1 MEEVRMANEKL
12 TGGSVIDALAPPLPD
27 ESRPS
32 ARDVTADGAGMS
44 VVVISDLT
52 ALEKYVPAWED
63 LAANAI
69 EPNAYYEPWMMM
81 PAIRAFGAGRRL
93 QFALILA
100 NEPARHDGP
109 PLLCGIFPL
118 EQQNHYQGLSRKLPF
133 KTLRLWK
140 HKYCYLCTP
149 LVREGYGQQVI
160 AAFFDWLDAGSHE
173 CSLMEFRFIA
183 GDGLFNG
190 LLIDYFERHA
200 KLHYISM
207 YFMRAMFRPT
217 IDADTYLGAALSAK
231 HRKMIRRQERQLS
244 EIGRLEYDE
253 LTPDDDVAV
262 WIEEFLQLEASG
274 WKGRENTAIA
284 SDNSDQSYFRTIAK
298 EAFRRGRLSMLALRL
313 DGRPIA
319 YKCDFPAGRGL
330 FTFRIA
336 FDENYARNSP
346 GMLLEIENVRRL
358 HARSQIEWVDSCN
371 DSVSFMF
378 NRLWLARRTILDV
391 VVGAGKTWGYLVVAA
406 IPLLKLLNRKLLRRG
421 AFRNRTGGRMEEEK

>member
-1 MEEVRMANEKL
+1 
-12 TGGSVIDALAPPLPD
+12 
-27 ESRPS
+27 
-32 ARDVTADGAGMS
+32 MS
-44 VVVISDLT
+44 VVVINDLT

-69 EPNAYYEPWMMM
+69 EPNAFYEPWMMM

-93 QFALILA
+93 QFALVLA
-100 NEPARHDGP
+100 NEPALHDGA

-118 EQQNHYQGLSRKLPF
+118 ERQSHFQGLSRKLPF

-149 LVREGYGQQVI
+149 LVREGYGRQVI
-160 AAFFDWLDAGSHE
+160 AAFFDWLDAGSHD

-200 KLHYISM
+200 KLHYIST
-207 YFMRAMFRPT
+207 YFLRPLFRPT
-217 IDADTYLGAALSAK
+217 ADVDTYLCAALSAK

-244 EIGRLEYDE
+244 EIGRLEYGA

-262 WIEEFLQLEASG
+262 WIEEFLRLEAGG
-274 WKGRENTAIA
+274 WKGRENSAIA
-284 SDNSDQSYFRTIAK
+284 SNESDRSYFESIAK

-319 YKCDFPAGRGL
+319 YKCDFPTGRGL

-346 GMLLEIENVRRL
+346 GLLLEIENLRRL
-358 HARSQIEWVDSCN
+358 QALSQIEWVDSCN
-371 DSVSFMF
+371 DSFNFMF
-378 NRLWLARRTILDV
+378 NRLWLERRTILDV
-391 VVGAGKTWGYLVVAA
+391 VVGAGNSLGDWAVAA
-406 IPLLKLLNRKLLRRG
+406 IPLLKLLNRKLLRRNG
-421 AFRNRTGGRMEEEK
+421 GGQSEGTNGRMEEE

>member
-1 MEEVRMANEKL
+1 MEEVRMTNEKL
-12 TGGSVIDALAPPLPD
+12 TGRFVIDAPAPPLPRA
-27 ESRPS
+27 SRPS
-32 ARDVTADGAGMS
+32 ARDIPADGAEVS
-44 VVVISDLT
+44 VVVIDDWT
-52 ALEKYVPAWED
+52 ILEKYVPAWED
-63 LAANAI
+63 LAAHAI
-69 EPNAYYEPWMMM
+69 EPNAFYEPWMMI
-81 PAIRAFGAGRRL
+81 PAIRAFGAGRNLR
-93 QFALILA
+93 FALVLA
-100 NEPARHDGP
+100 NELERHDGA

-160 AAFFDWLDAGSHE
+160 AAFFNWLDAGSHD

-190 LLIDYFERHA
+190 FLMDYFERHT

-207 YFMRAMFRPT
+207 YFLRAMFRPT
-217 IDADTYLGAALSAK
+217 IDADTYLCAALSAK
-231 HRKMIRRQERQLS
+231 HRKMVKRQERQLS
-244 EIGRLEYDE
+244 EIGRLEYDA

-274 WKGRENTAIA
+274 WKGRESSAIA
-284 SDNSDQSYFRTIAK
+284 SNEPDQSYFKWIAK
-298 EAFRRGRLSMLALRL
+298 EAYRRGRLSMLALRL

-319 YKCDFPAGRGL
+319 YKCDFRAGRGL

-371 DSVSFMF
+371 DSSSSMF
-378 NRLWLARRTILDV
+378 NRLWPARRTILDV
-391 VVGAGKTWGYLVVAA
+391 VVGAGKSWADWVVAT
-406 IPLLKLLNRKLLRRG
+406 ILLLKLLNRKLLH
-421 AFRNRTGGRMEEEK
+421 RNDGRMEEK

>member
-1 MEEVRMANEKL
+1 MEEVQMANEKV
-12 TGGSVIDALAPPLPD
+12 TGISVIDAPAPPLPGA
-27 ESRPS
+27 SRPS
-32 ARDVTADGAGMS
+32 ARNVTADGAGVS
-44 VVVISDLT
+44 VVVINDLT

-69 EPNAYYEPWMMM
+69 EPNAFYEPWMMM

-93 QFALILA
+93 QFALVLA
-100 NEPARHDGP
+100 DEPARHDGA

-118 EQQNHYQGLSRKLPF
+118 EQQNQYQGLSRNLPF

-160 AAFFDWLDAGSHE
+160 AAFFDWLDAGSHD

-183 GDGLFNG
+183 GDGRFNDF
-190 LLIDYFERHA
+190 LIDYFERHA

-207 YFMRAMFRPT
+207 YFLRAMFRPT
-217 IDADTYLGAALSAK
+217 IDADTYLYAALSAK

-244 EIGRLEYDE
+244 EIGRLEYDA

-262 WIEEFLQLEASG
+262 WIEEFLRLEASG

-284 SDNSDQSYFRTIAK
+284 SDESDQSYFKSIAK
-298 EAFRRGRLSMLALRL
+298 EAFRRGRLSMQALRL

-319 YKCDFPAGRGL
+319 YKCDFSTGRGL

-358 HARSQIEWVDSCN
+358 HARSQIDWVDSCN
-371 DSVSFMF
+371 DSSSFMF

-391 VVGAGKTWGYLVVAA
+391 MVGVGKTWGDWVVAA

-421 AFRNRTGGRMEEEK
+421 AFPQ

>member
-1 MEEVRMANEKL
+1 MANEKV
-12 TGGSVIDALAPPLPD
+12 TGRSVIDAPAPPLPGA
-27 ESRPS
+27 SRPS
-32 ARDVTADGAGMS
+32 ARDVTADGAGVS
-44 VVVISDLT
+44 VVVINDLT

-69 EPNAYYEPWMMM
+69 EPNAFYEPWMLM

-93 QFALILA
+93 QFALVLA
-100 NEPARHDGP
+100 NESARHDGE

-133 KTLRLWK
+133 KTLSLWK

-149 LVREGYGQQVI
+149 LVREGCGRQVI
-160 AAFFDWLDAGSHE
+160 AAFFDWLNAGSHD

-183 GDGLFNG
+183 GEGLFND

-207 YFMRAMFRPT
+207 YFLRAMFRPT
-217 IDADTYLGAALSAK
+217 IDADTYLCAALSAK

-244 EIGRLEYDE
+244 EIGRLEYDA

-262 WIEEFLQLEASG
+262 WIEEFLRLEAGG

-284 SDNSDQSYFRTIAK
+284 SYESDQSYFRSIAK
-298 EAFRRGRLSMLALRL
+298 EAFRRGRLSMQALRL

-319 YKCDFPAGRGL
+319 YKCDFPTGRGL

-378 NRLWLARRTILDV
+378 NRLWPARRTILDV
-391 VVGAGKTWGYLVVAA
+391 VVGAGKTWGDWMVAA
-406 IPLLKLLNRKLLRRG
+406 IPLLKLLNRKLLRRD
-421 AFRNRTGGRMEEEK
+421 AFPQ

>member
-1 MEEVRMANEKL
+1 MANEKV
-12 TGGSVIDALAPPLPD
+12 TGVSVIDAPAPPLPD
-27 ESRPS
+27 ASRPS
-32 ARDVTADGAGMS
+32 ARDVTSDVAGMS
-44 VVVISDLT
+44 VVVIDDLT

-69 EPNAYYEPWMMM
+69 EPNAFYEPWMMM
-81 PAIRAFGAGRRL
+81 PAIGAFGAGRRL
-93 QFALILA
+93 QFALVLA
-100 NEPARHDGP
+100 NEPARHDGA
-109 PLLCGIFPL
+109 PLLCGFFPL

-160 AAFFDWLDAGSHE
+160 AAFFDWLDAGSHD

-190 LLIDYFERHA
+190 LLMEYFERHI

-207 YFMRAMFRPT
+207 YFLRAMFRPS
-217 IDADTYLGAALSAK
+217 IDADTYLCATLSAK

-244 EIGRLEYDE
+244 EIGRFEYDA

-262 WIEEFLQLEASG
+262 WIEEFLRLEASG
-274 WKGRENTAIA
+274 WKGRENSAIA
-284 SDNSDQSYFRTIAK
+284 SDESDQSYFRSIAK
-298 EAFRRGRLSMLALRL
+298 EAFRQGRLSMLALRL

-319 YKCDFPAGRGL
+319 FKCDFHAGRGL

-358 HARSQIEWVDSCN
+358 HARSQIDWVDSCN
-371 DSVSFMF
+371 DSFNFMF
-378 NRLWLARRTILDV
+378 NRLWLERRTILDV
-391 VVGAGKTWGYLVVAA
+391 VVGAGKSWGDWMVAA
-406 IPLLKLLNRKLLRRG
+406 IPLLKSLNRKLLRRG

>member
-1 MEEVRMANEKL
+1 MEEVQMANEKA
-12 TGGSVIDALAPPLPD
+12 TGGSVIGAPAPPIPGA
-27 ESRPS
+27 SRPS
-32 ARDVTADGAGMS
+32 ARDGTADGARVS
-44 VVVISDLT
+44 VVVINDLT

-69 EPNAYYEPWMMM
+69 EPNAFYEPWMLM
-81 PAIRAFGAGRRL
+81 PAVQAFGAGRRL
-93 QFALILA
+93 QFALVLA
-100 NEPARHDGP
+100 HEPDRHDGS

-118 EQQNHYQGLSRKLPF
+118 EQQDYYQGLSRKLPF

-149 LVREGYGQQVI
+149 LVREGYGRQVI
-160 AAFFDWLDAGSHE
+160 AAFFDWLDAGSHD

-183 GDGLFNG
+183 GDGLFNC
-190 LLIDYFERHA
+190 LLMDYFERHT

-207 YFMRAMFRPT
+207 YFLRAMFRPT
-217 IDADTYLGAALSAK
+217 IDADTYICDALSAK
-231 HRKMIRRQERQLS
+231 HRKTIRRQERQLS
-244 EIGRLEYDE
+244 EIGRLEYDA
-253 LTPDDDVAV
+253 LTPNDDVAV
-262 WIEEFLQLEASG
+262 WIEEFLRLEAGG
-274 WKGRENTAIA
+274 WKGRESSAIA
-284 SDNSDQSYFRTIAK
+284 SNEPDQSYFKSIAK

-358 HARSQIEWVDSCN
+358 HAQSQIEWADSCN
-371 DSVSFMF
+371 DSFSSMF
-378 NRLWLARRTILDV
+378 NRLWLGRRTILDV
-391 VVGAGKTWGYLVVAA
+391 VVSAGKPWGDWVVAT

-421 AFRNRTGGRMEEEK
+421 AIQQ

>member
-1 MEEVRMANEKL
+1 MAIEKVS
-12 TGGSVIDALAPPLPD
+12 GGSVIDAPAPPLPD
-27 ESRPS
+27 VSRPS
-32 ARDVTADGAGMS
+32 AGDVTDRGAGML
-44 VVVISDLT
+44 VVVIDDFT

-69 EPNAYYEPWMMM
+69 EPNAFYEPWMLMSAM
-81 PAIRAFGAGRRL
+81 RSFGAGRRL
-93 QFALILA
+93 QFALVLD
-100 NEPARHDGP
+100 NESARHDGA
-109 PLLCGIFPL
+109 PLLCGFFPL

-160 AAFFDWLDAGSHE
+160 AAFFDWLDAGSHD

-190 LLIDYFERHA
+190 LLMEYFERHI

-207 YFMRAMFRPT
+207 YFLRAMFRPT
-217 IDADTYLGAALSAK
+217 IDADTYLCAALSAK

-244 EIGRLEYDE
+244 EIGRLEYDA
-253 LTPDDDVAV
+253 LTPDDDVEV
-262 WIEEFLQLEASG
+262 WIEEFLRLEASG
-274 WKGRENTAIA
+274 WKGRENSAIA
-284 SDNSDQSYFRTIAK
+284 SDESDQSYFRSIAK
-298 EAFRRGRLSMLALRL
+298 EAFRQGRLSMLALRL

-319 YKCDFPAGRGL
+319 FKCDFHAGRGL

-346 GMLLEIENVRRL
+346 GMLLETENVRRL
-358 HARSQIEWVDSCN
+358 HARSQIDWVDSCN
-371 DSVSFMF
+371 DSFNFMF
-378 NRLWLARRTILDV
+378 NRLWLERRTILDV
-391 VVGAGKTWGYLVVAA
+391 VVGAGKSWGDWMVAA
-406 IPLLKLLNRKLLRRG
+406 IPLLKSLNRKLLRRG
-421 AFRNRTGGRMEEEK
+421 AFPR

>member
-1 MEEVRMANEKL
+1 MEEVRMANVKES
-12 TGGSVIDALAPPLPD
+12 GRSVIVDPEPPLPD
-27 ESRPS
+27 ASRP
-32 ARDVTADGAGMS
+32 ADDDVTVHGAHGVGMS
-44 VVVISDLT
+44 VVVIKDL
-52 ALEKYVPAWED
+52 AVLEEYVPAWED

-69 EPNAYYEPWMMM
+69 EPNAFYEPWMMM

-93 QFALILA
+93 QFALVLA
-100 NEPARHDGP
+100 NEPARRDGA

-118 EQQNHYQGLSRKLPF
+118 EQQTHYQGLSRKLPF

-149 LVREGYGQQVI
+149 LVRERYGQQVI
-160 AAFFDWLDAGSHE
+160 AAFFDWLNAGSHD

-183 GDGLFNG
+183 GDGLFNS
-190 LLIDYFERHA
+190 LLMDYFERHK

-207 YFMRAMFRPT
+207 YFLRAMFRPT
-217 IDADTYLGAALSAK
+217 VDADTYLCAALSAK

-244 EIGRLEYDE
+244 ESGRLEYVA
-253 LTPDDDVAV
+253 LTPDDDVSV
-262 WIEEFLQLEASG
+262 WIEEFLRLEASG

-284 SDNSDQSYFRTIAK
+284 SNESDRNYFESIVK
-298 EAFRRGRLSMLALRL
+298 DAFRRGRLSMLALRL

-319 YKCDFPAGRGL
+319 YKCDFPAGRGV

-336 FDENYARNSP
+336 FDENCSRNSP

-371 DSVSFMF
+371 DSFSFMF
-378 NRLWLARRTILDV
+378 NRLWPARRTILDV
-391 VVGAGKTWGYLVVAA
+391 VVSAGKSWGDWVVAA
-406 IPLLKLLNRKLLRRG
+406 IPLLKSLNRKLLRRG
-421 AFRNRTGGRMEEEK
+421 AFSQ

>member
-1 MEEVRMANEKL
+1 
-12 TGGSVIDALAPPLPD
+12 
-27 ESRPS
+27 
-32 ARDVTADGAGMS
+32 MS
-44 VVVISDLT
+44 VAVINDLT
-52 ALEKYVPAWED
+52 ALEKYVPEWED

-69 EPNAYYEPWMMM
+69 EPNAFYEPWMMM
-81 PAIRAFGAGRRL
+81 PAVRAFGAGRRL
-93 QFALILA
+93 QFALGLD
-100 NEPARHDGP
+100 NDPASQDGA

-118 EQQNHYQGLSRKLPF
+118 EQQSHYQGLGRNLPF

-149 LVREGYGQQVI
+149 LVREGYGRQVI
-160 AAFFDWLDAGSHE
+160 AAFFDWLDAGSHD

-207 YFMRAMFRPT
+207 YFLRAMFRPT
-217 IDADTYLGAALSAK
+217 IDADTYICAALSAK

-244 EIGRLEYDE
+244 EIGRLEYDA

-262 WIEEFLQLEASG
+262 WIEEFLRLEAGG

-284 SDNSDQSYFRTIAK
+284 SDESDQSYFRSIAK
-298 EAFRRGRLSMLALRL
+298 EAFRRGRLSMQALRL

-319 YKCDFPAGRGL
+319 YKCDFPSGRGL

-358 HARSQIEWVDSCN
+358 HDRSQIEWADSCN
-371 DSVSFMF
+371 DSFSSMF

-391 VVGAGKTWGYLVVAA
+391 VVGAGKTWGDWVVAG
-406 IPLLKLLNRKLLRRG
+406 IPLLKLLNRKLLRRD
-421 AFRNRTGGRMEEEK
+421 AFPQ

>member
-1 MEEVRMANEKL
+1 VANEKL
-12 TGGSVIDALAPPLPD
+12 TGGSVIDAPAPPLPD
-27 ESRPS
+27 ASRPS
-32 ARDVTADGAGMS
+32 ARDVTADGAHGVRMS
-44 VVVISDLT
+44 VVVINDLT

-69 EPNAYYEPWMMM
+69 EPNAFYEPWMMM

-93 QFALILA
+93 QFALVLA
-100 NEPARHDGP
+100 NEPARHDGA

-118 EQQNHYQGLSRKLPF
+118 EQQSHYQGLGRKLPF

-149 LVREGYGQQVI
+149 LVREGYGRQVI
-160 AAFFDWLDAGSHE
+160 AAFFDWLNAGSHD

-183 GDGLFNG
+183 GEGLFNDF
-190 LLIDYFERHA
+190 LIDYFERHA

-207 YFMRAMFRPT
+207 YFLRAMFRPT
-217 IDADTYLGAALSAK
+217 IDADTYICAALSAK

-244 EIGRLEYDE
+244 EIGRLEYDA
-253 LTPDDDVAV
+253 LTPDDDVGV
-262 WIEEFLQLEASG
+262 WIEEFLRLEAGG

-284 SDNSDQSYFRTIAK
+284 SDESDQSYFRSIAK

-319 YKCDFPAGRGL
+319 YKCDFPTGRGL

-346 GMLLEIENVRRL
+346 GMLLEIENIRRL
-358 HARSQIEWVDSCN
+358 HARSQIDWVDSCN
-371 DSVSFMF
+371 DSFSSMF
-378 NRLWLARRTILDV
+378 NRLWPARRTILDV
-391 VVGAGKTWGYLVVAA
+391 VVGAGKTWGDWVVAA
-406 IPLLKLLNRKLLRRG
+406 IPLLKLLNRKLLRRD
-421 AFRNRTGGRMEEEK
+421 AFPQ

>member
-12 TGGSVIDALAPPLPD
+12 SGGSVIDAPAPPLPD
-27 ESRPS
+27 VSRPS
-32 ARDVTADGAGMS
+32 AGDVTAGGAGMS
-44 VVVISDLT
+44 VVVIDDFT
-52 ALEKYVPAWED
+52 VLEKYVPAWED

-69 EPNAYYEPWMMM
+69 EPNAFYEPWMLMR
-81 PAIRAFGAGRRL
+81 AIRTFGAGPRL
-93 QFALILA
+93 QFALVLA
-100 NEPARHDGP
+100 NESARHDGT
-109 PLLCGIFPL
+109 PLLCGFFPL
-118 EQQNHYQGLSRKLPF
+118 EQQDHYQGLSRKLPF

-160 AAFFDWLDAGSHE
+160 AAFFDWLDAGSHD

-190 LLIDYFERHA
+190 LLMEYFERHI

-217 IDADTYLGAALSAK
+217 IDADTYLCAALSAK

-244 EIGRLEYDE
+244 EIGRLEYDA

-274 WKGRENTAIA
+274 WKGRENSAIA
-284 SDNSDQSYFRTIAK
+284 SDESDQSYFRSIAK
-298 EAFRRGRLSMLALRL
+298 EAFRQGRLSMLALRL

-319 YKCDFPAGRGL
+319 FKCDFHAGRGL

-358 HARSQIEWVDSCN
+358 HARSQIDWVDSCN
-371 DSVSFMF
+371 DSFNFMF
-378 NRLWLARRTILDV
+378 NRLWQERRTILDV
-391 VVGAGKTWGYLVVAA
+391 VVGAGKSWGDWMVAA
-406 IPLLKLLNRKLLRRG
+406 IPLLKSLNRKLLRRG
-421 AFRNRTGGRMEEEK
+421 AFPR

>member
-1 MEEVRMANEKL
+1 MEEAQMAHEKT
-12 TGGSVIDALAPPLPD
+12 TGRSVIDAPAPPLPGA
-27 ESRPS
+27 SRQS
-32 ARDVTADGAGMS
+32 AHDFTADGAHEVRMS
-44 VVVISDLT
+44 VVVINDLT

-69 EPNAYYEPWMMM
+69 EPNAFYEPWMMM
-81 PAIRAFGAGRRL
+81 PAIRAFGAGRNL
-93 QFALILA
+93 QFALVMA
-100 NEPARHDGP
+100 NEPE

-118 EQQNHYQGLSRKLPF
+118 ERQNHFQGLSRKLPF

-149 LVREGYGQQVI
+149 PVRKGYGRQVI
-160 AAFFDWLDAGSHE
+160 ATFFDWLDAGSHD
-173 CSLMEFRFIA
+173 CTLMEFKFIA
-183 GDGLFNG
+183 GDGLFNE

-200 KLHYISM
+200 KLNYISM
-207 YFMRAMFRPT
+207 YFPRAMFRPT
-217 IDADTYLGAALSAK
+217 IDADSYLCSALSAK

-244 EIGRLEYDE
+244 EIGRLEYDA
-253 LTPDDDVAV
+253 LTPDDDVAT
-262 WIEEFLQLEASG
+262 WIEEFLRLEASG

-284 SDNSDQSYFRTIAK
+284 SDESDQNYFRSIAK
-298 EAFRRGRLSMLALRL
+298 EAFRRGRLSMQALRL

-346 GMLLEIENVRRL
+346 GLLLEIENVRRL

-371 DSVSFMF
+371 DSFSSMF
-378 NRLWLARRTILDV
+378 NRLWLERRTILDV
-391 VVGAGKTWGYLVVAA
+391 LVSAGKSWGDWVVAT
-406 IPLLKLLNRKLLRRG
+406 ILLLKLLNRKLLRRG
-421 AFRNRTGGRMEEEK
+421 AFHQ

>member
-1 MEEVRMANEKL
+1 MEEVRMANEKVS
-12 TGGSVIDALAPPLPD
+12 GRSAIVAPAPPLPD
-27 ESRPS
+27 ASRP
-32 ARDVTADGAGMS
+32 AAGDVTACGARMS
-44 VVVISDLT
+44 VVVIDDFT
-52 ALEKYVPAWED
+52 VLEKYVPAWED

-69 EPNAYYEPWMMM
+69 EPNAFYEPWMMM
-81 PAIRAFGAGRRL
+81 PAIRTMGAGRRL
-93 QFALILA
+93 QFALVLA
-100 NEPARHDGP
+100 NEPARPDGA

-160 AAFFDWLDAGSHE
+160 AAFFDWLDAGSHD

-207 YFMRAMFRPT
+207 YFLRAMFRPT
-217 IDADTYLGAALSAK
+217 TDADTYLCATLSAK

-244 EIGRLEYDE
+244 EIGRLEYDA
-253 LTPDDDVAV
+253 LTPDDDVEV

-274 WKGRENTAIA
+274 WKGRENSAIA
-284 SDNSDQSYFRTIAK
+284 SDESDQSYFRSIAK

-319 YKCDFPAGRGL
+319 IKCDFPAGRGL

-371 DSVSFMF
+371 DSFNFMF
-378 NRLWLARRTILDV
+378 NRLWLERRTILDV
-391 VVGAGKTWGYLVVAA
+391 VVGAGKSWGDWMVAA
-406 IPLLKLLNRKLLRRG
+406 IPLLKSLNRKLLRRG
-421 AFRNRTGGRMEEEK
+421 AFPR

>member
-1 MEEVRMANEKL
+1 MANEKVS
-12 TGGSVIDALAPPLPD
+12 GGSVIDAPAPPLPD
-27 ESRPS
+27 VSTPS
-32 ARDVTADGAGMS
+32 TGDVIDREGGMS
-44 VVVISDLT
+44 VVVIDDFT
-52 ALEKYVPAWED
+52 VLEKYVPAWED

-69 EPNAYYEPWMMM
+69 EPNAFYEPWMMM

-93 QFALILA
+93 QFALVLD
-100 NEPARHDGP
+100 NESARHDGA

-118 EQQNHYQGLSRKLPF
+118 EQQSHYQGLGRKLPF

-149 LVREGYGQQVI
+149 LVREGYGRQVI
-160 AAFFDWLDAGSHE
+160 AAFFDWLDAGSHD

-200 KLHYISM
+200 KLHYISL

-217 IDADTYLGAALSAK
+217 IDADTYLCAALSAK

-244 EIGRLEYDE
+244 EIGRLEYDA
-253 LTPDDDVAV
+253 LAPDDDVAV
-262 WIEEFLQLEASG
+262 WSEEFLRLEASG
-274 WKGRENTAIA
+274 WKGRENSAIA
-284 SDNSDQSYFRTIAK
+284 SDESDQSYFRSIAK

-319 YKCDFPAGRGL
+319 FKCDFHAGRGL

-346 GMLLEIENVRRL
+346 GMLLEVENVRRL

-371 DSVSFMF
+371 DSVSSMF
-378 NRLWLARRTILDV
+378 NRLWPGRRTILDV
-391 VVGAGKTWGYLVVAA
+391 VISAGKTWGDWVVAL

-421 AFRNRTGGRMEEEK
+421 AFSQ

>member
-1 MEEVRMANEKL
+1 MANEKL
-12 TGGSVIDALAPPLPD
+12 TGGSVIDAPAPPLPGA
-27 ESRPS
+27 SRPS
-32 ARDVTADGAGMS
+32 ARDVTVDGAGMS
-44 VVVISDLT
+44 VVVINDLT

-69 EPNAYYEPWMMM
+69 EPNAFYEPWMLMSAM
-81 PAIRAFGAGRRL
+81 RSFGAGRRL
-93 QFALILA
+93 QFALVLD
-100 NEPARHDGP
+100 NESARHDGA
-109 PLLCGIFPL
+109 PLLCGFFPL

-160 AAFFDWLDAGSHE
+160 AAFFDWLDAGSHD

-190 LLIDYFERHA
+190 LLMEYFERHI

-217 IDADTYLGAALSAK
+217 IDADTYLCAALSAK

-244 EIGRLEYDE
+244 EIGRLEYDA
-253 LTPDDDVAV
+253 LTPDDDVEV
-262 WIEEFLQLEASG
+262 WIEEFLRLEASG
-274 WKGRENTAIA
+274 WKGRENSAIA
-284 SDNSDQSYFRTIAK
+284 SDESDQSYFRSIAT
-298 EAFRRGRLSMLALRL
+298 EAFRQGRLSMLALRL

-319 YKCDFPAGRGL
+319 FKCDFHAGRGL

-346 GMLLEIENVRRL
+346 GMLLETENVRRL

-371 DSVSFMF
+371 DSSNFMF
-378 NRLWLARRTILDV
+378 NRLWLERRTILDV
-391 VVGAGKTWGYLVVAA
+391 VVGAGKSWGDWMVAA
-406 IPLLKLLNRKLLRRG
+406 IPLLKSLNRKLLRRG
-421 AFRNRTGGRMEEEK
+421 AFPHRNRTDGRMEDE

>member
-1 MEEVRMANEKL
+1 MANEKVS
-12 TGGSVIDALAPPLPD
+12 GGSVIDAPAPPLPD
-27 ESRPS
+27 VSRPS
-32 ARDVTADGAGMS
+32 TGDVTDREGGMS
-44 VVVISDLT
+44 VVVIDDIT
-52 ALEKYVPAWED
+52 VLEKYVPAWED

-69 EPNAYYEPWMMM
+69 EPNAFYEPWMLIS
-81 PAIRAFGAGRRL
+81 AIRTFGAGRRL
-93 QFALILA
+93 QFALVLD
-100 NEPARHDGP
+100 NESARHDGA

-160 AAFFDWLDAGSHE
+160 AAFFDWLDAGSHD

-190 LLIDYFERHA
+190 LLMEYFERHI

-207 YFMRAMFRPT
+207 YFLRAMFRPT
-217 IDADTYLGAALSAK
+217 IDADTYLCAALSAK

-244 EIGRLEYDE
+244 EIGRLEYDA
-253 LTPDDDVAV
+253 LTPDDDVEV
-262 WIEEFLQLEASG
+262 WIEEFLRLEASG
-274 WKGRENTAIA
+274 WKGREKSAIA
-284 SDNSDQSYFRTIAK
+284 SDESDQSYFRSIAT
-298 EAFRRGRLSMLALRL
+298 EAFRQGRLSMLALRL

-319 YKCDFPAGRGL
+319 FKCDFHAGRGL

-346 GMLLEIENVRRL
+346 GMLLETENVRRL
-358 HARSQIEWVDSCN
+358 HARSQIDWVDSCN
-371 DSVSFMF
+371 DSFNFMF
-378 NRLWLARRTILDV
+378 NRLWLERRTILDV
-391 VVGAGKTWGYLVVAA
+391 VVGAGKSWGDWMVAA
-406 IPLLKLLNRKLLRRG
+406 IPLLKSLNRKLLRRG
-421 AFRNRTGGRMEEEK
+421 ALPR

>member
-1 MEEVRMANEKL
+1 V
-12 TGGSVIDALAPPLPD
+12 
-27 ESRPS
+27 
-32 ARDVTADGAGMS
+32 S
-44 VVVISDLT
+44 VVVINDLT

-69 EPNAYYEPWMMM
+69 EPNAFYEPWMMM
-81 PAIRAFGAGRRL
+81 PAVRAFGAGRNL
-93 QFALILA
+93 QFALVLA
-100 NEPARHDGP
+100 NEAERHDGT

-118 EQQNHYQGLSRKLPF
+118 ERQNHFQGLSRKLPF

-149 LVREGYGQQVI
+149 LVREGYGRQVI
-160 AAFFDWLDAGSHE
+160 AAFFDWLDAGSHD
-173 CSLMEFRFIA
+173 CQLMEFRFIS
-183 GDGLFNG
+183 GDGLFNA
-190 LLIDYFERHA
+190 LLTDYFERHA

-207 YFMRAMFRPT
+207 YFLRAMFRPT
-217 IDADTYLGAALSAK
+217 TDADTYLCAALSTK
-231 HRKMIRRQERQLS
+231 HRKMMRRQEKQLS
-244 EIGRLEYDE
+244 EMGRLEYDA
-253 LTPDDDVAV
+253 LAPDDDVAV
-262 WIEEFLQLEASG
+262 WIEEFLRLEASG

-284 SDNSDQSYFRTIAK
+284 SDEPDQNYFRSIAK
-298 EAFRRGRLSMLALRL
+298 EAFRRGRLSMQALRL

-346 GMLLEIENVRRL
+346 GMLLEIENVRQL

-371 DSVSFMF
+371 DSFSFMF
-378 NRLWLARRTILDV
+378 NRLWLERRTILDV
-391 VVGAGKTWGYLVVAA
+391 VLGAGTTWWGDLVVAA

-421 AFRNRTGGRMEEEK
+421 AFPQ

>member
-1 MEEVRMANEKL
+1 MANEKVS
-12 TGGSVIDALAPPLPD
+12 GVSVIDAPAPPIPD
-27 ESRPS
+27 VSRPS
-32 ARDVTADGAGMS
+32 AGDATARGAGMS
-44 VVVISDLT
+44 VVVIDDFT
-52 ALEKYVPAWED
+52 VLEKYVPAWED

-69 EPNAYYEPWMMM
+69 EPNAFYEPWMMM
-81 PAIRAFGAGRRL
+81 HAIRAFGAGRRL
-93 QFALILA
+93 QFALVLA
-100 NEPARHDGP
+100 NESARHDGA
-109 PLLCGIFPL
+109 PLLCGFFPL

-160 AAFFDWLDAGSHE
+160 AAFFDWLDAGSHD

-190 LLIDYFERHA
+190 LLMEYFERHI

-207 YFMRAMFRPT
+207 YFLRAMFRPT
-217 IDADTYLGAALSAK
+217 IDADTYLCAALSAK

-244 EIGRLEYDE
+244 EIGRLEYDA
-253 LTPDDDVAV
+253 LAPDDDVAV
-262 WIEEFLQLEASG
+262 WIEEFLRLEASG
-274 WKGRENTAIA
+274 WKGRENSAIA
-284 SDNSDQSYFRTIAK
+284 SDESDQSYFRSIAK
-298 EAFRRGRLSMLALRL
+298 EAFRQGRLLMLALRL

-319 YKCDFPAGRGL
+319 FKCDFHAGRGL

-358 HARSQIEWVDSCN
+358 HARSQIDWVDSCN
-371 DSVSFMF
+371 DSSNFMF
-378 NRLWLARRTILDV
+378 NRLWLERRTILDV
-391 VVGAGKTWGYLVVAA
+391 VVGVGKSWGDWMVAA
-406 IPLLKLLNRKLLRRG
+406 IPLLKSLNRKLLRRG
-421 AFRNRTGGRMEEEK
+421 AFPQ

>member
-1 MEEVRMANEKL
+1 MEEVQMANEKV
-12 TGGSVIDALAPPLPD
+12 TGRSVIGAPAPPLPD
-27 ESRPS
+27 ASRPS
-32 ARDVTADGAGMS
+32 ARDVTADGAVVS

-69 EPNAYYEPWMMM
+69 EPNAFYEPWMMM
-81 PAIRAFGAGRRL
+81 PAIRAFGAGRNL
-93 QFALILA
+93 QFALVLA
-100 NEPARHDGP
+100 NEPARHDGA

-118 EQQNHYQGLSRKLPF
+118 EQQNHFQGLSRKLPF

-149 LVREGYGQQVI
+149 LVREEYGRQVI
-160 AAFFDWLDAGSHE
+160 AAFFDWLDAGSHD

-183 GDGLFNG
+183 GDGMFNS

-207 YFMRAMFRPT
+207 YFPRAMFRPK
-217 IDADTYLGAALSAK
+217 IDADTYLCAVLSAK

-244 EIGRLEYDE
+244 EIGRLEYDS
-253 LTPDDDVAV
+253 LTPDGDVAV
-262 WIEEFLQLEASG
+262 WIEEFLRLEASG

-284 SDNSDQSYFRTIAK
+284 SDESDQSYFRSIAK
-298 EAFRRGRLSMLALRL
+298 EAFRRGRLSMQALRL

-371 DSVSFMF
+371 DSFSFMF
-378 NRLWLARRTILDV
+378 NRLWPARRTILDV
-391 VVGAGKTWGYLVVAA
+391 VLGTGNTWGDWVVAA

-421 AFRNRTGGRMEEEK
+421 AFPQ

>member
-1 MEEVRMANEKL
+1 MAHEKI
-12 TGGSVIDALAPPLPD
+12 TGRSVIDAPAPPLAGA
-27 ESRPS
+27 SRRS
-32 ARDVTADGAGMS
+32 AHGVTADGTDGVRMS
-44 VVVISDLT
+44 VVAINDLT

-69 EPNAYYEPWMMM
+69 EPNAFYEPWMMM
-81 PAIRAFGAGRRL
+81 PAIRAFGAGRNL
-93 QFALILA
+93 QFALVMG
-100 NEPARHDGP
+100 NEPE

-118 EQQNHYQGLSRKLPF
+118 EQQNHFQGLSRKLPF

-149 LVREGYGQQVI
+149 LVRKGYGRQVI
-160 AAFFDWLDAGSHE
+160 DTFFDWMDAGSHD

-183 GDGLFNG
+183 GDGLFNE

-200 KLHYISM
+200 KLHYVSM
-207 YFMRAMFRPT
+207 YFPRAIFRPT
-217 IDADTYLGAALSAK
+217 IDADTYLCGALSAK

-244 EIGRLEYDE
+244 EIGRLEYDA
-253 LTPDDDVAV
+253 LTPDDDVAE
-262 WIEEFLQLEASG
+262 WIEEFLRLEASG

-284 SDNSDQSYFRTIAK
+284 SDESDQSYFRSIAK
-298 EAFRRGRLSMLALRL
+298 EAFRRGRLSMQALRL

-319 YKCDFPAGRGL
+319 YKCDFPAGRGV

-346 GMLLEIENVRRL
+346 GMLLEIENIRRL

-371 DSVSFMF
+371 DSFSCMF
-378 NRLWLARRTILDV
+378 NRLWLERRPILDV
-391 VVGAGKTWGYLVVAA
+391 VLGAGKTWGDWVVAA

-421 AFRNRTGGRMEEEK
+421 AFPQ